1 MKKLRKIIALLVGMM
16 MTVSLLGTE
25 FDGMPEYTT
34 VLDDYFAGWEK
45 ADDLTQNGNTVFSCV
60 TNKIAHSGNN
70 SVVLRHEDESQYG
83 KDLKIK
89 QVVNLGEGIYT
100 LSFWAVGTVGRP
112 VDDPWRHQQMVWLW
126 GSSDGWFYVSNMNI
140 GETDGD
146 WTKYSMEFAVPSG
159 NTVSELGISTRGYGT
174 IGLYLDDISIV
185 AQGDDTNLL
194 TNGGFEG
201 TESGEESELPTTPTY
216 TTTLDSCFTGWEKAD
231 DLTQNG
237 STVFSCVTNEA
248 AHSGNNSVVL
258 RHEDESQY
266 GKDLKIKQV
275 VNLGE
280 GTYTVSFWTA
290 GTVAD
295 HDDDPWRWQQMVW
308 LWGSSGEGWF
318 YVSNMNIGE
327 TDGDWT
333 KYSMNFTVPSGGT
346 VGELGISSRG
356 WARGWY
362 LDDISIVA
370 QGDNT
375 NLLTNGGF
383 EGTESGEDP
392 EVPAGP
398 TYTATYEEYFTGW
411 ARGDEVTPNE
421 STVFAC
427 VTNDI
432 AHSGSNSIL
441 LKHIDSDQSGY
452 IQIQQNNLSLGEG
465 TYTLSFW
472 VAGEVNDGQ
481 TVIWIKP
488 GTPFGENDWSLVA
501 NAKTNEVEGAWTKYS
516 TTFTVESGEGTVTQ
530 LMIGTQNTPGLYLDD
545 FSIVKSGETENLVKN
560 GGFEQKGLRGYYVS
574 TPKVVK
580 IEGENRRE
588 LTALESGNLKISIEV
603 ANYSMG
609 DNFAPILI
617 VALYNGGTLE
627 SMEFV
632 QQGTSESALDGFLE
646 DEISFTVEVP
656 EMTAT
661 TAYQLKV
668 MCWDN
673 WSTLTPLVDA
683 LELE

>member
-1 MKKLRKIIALLVGMM
+1 M
-16 MTVSLLGTE
+16 
-25 FDGMPEYTT
+25 
-34 VLDDYFAGWEK
+34 
-45 ADDLTQNGNTVFSCV
+45 
-60 TNKIAHSGNN
+60 
-70 SVVLRHEDESQYG
+70 
-83 KDLKIK
+83 
-89 QVVNLGEGIYT
+89 
-100 LSFWAVGTVGRP
+100 
-112 VDDPWRHQQMVWLW
+112 
-126 GSSDGWFYVSNMNI
+126 
-140 GETDGD
+140 
-146 WTKYSMEFAVPSG
+146 
-159 NTVSELGISTRGYGT
+159 
-174 IGLYLDDISIV
+174 
-185 AQGDDTNLL
+185 
-194 TNGGFEG
+194 
-201 TESGEESELPTTPTY
+201 
-216 TTTLDSCFTGWEKAD
+216 
-231 DLTQNG
+231 TQNG

-370 QGDNT
+370 QGDDT

-383 EGTESGEDP
+383 EGTESGGGP
-392 EVPAGP
+392 EVPEGP
-398 TYTATYEEYFTGW
+398 TYTEAYEEYFTGW

-472 VAGEVNDGQ
+472 VAGEVNGKQ
-481 TVIWIKP
+481 VIWIKP
-488 GTPFGENDWSLVA
+488 GTTTANGDWLLINSAATGETEGDW
-501 NAKTNEVEGAWTKYS
+501 TEYS
-516 TTFTVESGEGTVTQ
+516 TTFTVEPGNTVTQ
-530 LMIGTQNTPGLYLDD
+530 LIFGTNGDTTGLYLDD
-545 FSIVKSGETENLVKN
+545 ISIVAQGDDTNLLTN
-560 GGFEQKGLRGYYVS
+560 GGFEERNSDVPVGD
-574 TPKVVK
+574 VVK
-580 IEGENRRE
+580 EVVLKKNGQRTDKLLGQGNYNVTLVVDNYAVENKLDVEQFVAIYDEDGVLYDKVYSTDATIEKA
-588 LTALESGNLKISIEV
+588 TANGAFSKIETSFVLPEGN
-603 ANYSMG
+603 
-609 DNFAPILI
+609 
-617 VALYNGGTLE
+617 
-627 SMEFV
+627 
-632 QQGTSESALDGFLE
+632 
-646 DEISFTVEVP
+646 FTVEYFVF
-656 EMTAT
+656 
-661 TAYQLKV
+661 
-668 MCWDN
+668 DGRD
-673 WSTLTPLVDA
+673 TLNIVGTPNPHKIF
-683 LELE
+683 E